1 MDSTRSE
8 LLETRRQEAAALLRV
23 NQGVRAAAVL
33 TLTGSILLAALAAVV
48 AIADHDAVVLVPM
61 PAIVLLFCSLA
72 FQQFAEVSVTGAA
85 RAHLETAINGE
96 LEATGLMYESHVAPI
111 RQRRPL
117 VTSVR
122 ALQCVWAAGVVVLLV
137 AATIAAYEQ
146 HEAWV
151 PALYTAFTIATVFSC
166 VASYRD
172 MLRSGLTAA
181 SALDRAKVP

>member
-1 MDSTRSE
+1 VDSTRSE

-23 NQGVRAAAVL
+23 NQSIRGAAVL
-33 TLTGSILLAALAAVV
+33 TFIASVLVTAVAGIV
-48 AIADHDAVVLVPM
+48 AIVGHDSVVLL
-61 PAIVLLFCSLA
+61 PAPSIVLLLCSLA

-85 RAHLETAINGE
+85 RARLEVAINGE
-96 LEATGLMYESHVAPI
+96 LKATGLIYESHVAPI

-151 PALYTAFTIATVFSC
+151 PVLYTAFTIAMVFSC
-166 VASYRD
+166 VSSYRD